1 MLPLRIMDGA
11 LGTLRFCTD
20 ATFQHAYIHMR
31 CTGTSTQM
39 QTEEAPRHA
48 ASQNHGWGIR
58 HAEVLY
64 GCDFSTC
71 VQSCVCCTGTST
83 QMQTEEAPRHAAA
96 QDHGW
101 GTKIAGAVKAGA
113 AVAASA
119 AAIQPDAWGLQHAE
133 VLQQDT
139 GETTYFVAGVRSCS
153 RCAFV

>member
-1 MLPLRIMDGA
+1 MDGA

-31 CTGTSTQM
+31 
-39 QTEEAPRHA
+39 
-48 ASQNHGWGIR
+48 
-58 HAEVLY
+58 
-64 GCDFSTC
+64 
-71 VQSCVCCTGTST
+71 CTGTST